1 LNTTR
6 LTVWLFFIPLAA
18 LSQATPKSVFVSDKS
33 NVPAEQ
39 ISKLLPKACPNVR
52 IVADAA
58 KADFTLDATNQTT
71 HPGLGIERVRTFDL
85 MFHDRAGIIV
95 RGASDSSLKDAIKD
109 LCQAVLNPVLL
120 EVVDTNNLTQSVDV
134 RGSSGGGGVPGAV
147 VNGLTGRRT
156 HTDAMSVYVIVN
168 GEHALLDCYE
178 RRTGCATIAPGK
190 YYGELKGDGIWI
202 DYEMPL
208 THKPMRNHYKLAG
221 SW

>member
-1 LNTTR
+1 MTKVS
-6 LTVWLFFIPLAA
+6 VWLLFIPIAA
-18 LSQATPKSVFVSDKS
+18 LSQATTKSVFLSDRS
-33 NVPAEQ
+33 NVSAGE

-52 IVADAA
+52 IVTDAA
-58 KADFTLDATNQTT
+58 KADYALDATNRTT
-71 HPGLGIERVRTFDL
+71 RPGLGIERVGTFDL
-85 MFHDRAGIIV
+85 MLHDRAGIVV

-109 LCQAVLNPVLL
+109 LCQNILDPVLV
-120 EVVDTNNLTQSVDV
+120 EVMDTKNLTLSSDT
-134 RGSSGGGGVPGAV
+134 RGDASGGAAGAV

-156 HTDAMSVYVIVN
+156 HTDAMSIYVVVN

-178 RRTGCATIAPGK
+178 RRRGCATIAPGK
-190 YYGELKGDGIWI
+190 YYGQLKGDGVWI